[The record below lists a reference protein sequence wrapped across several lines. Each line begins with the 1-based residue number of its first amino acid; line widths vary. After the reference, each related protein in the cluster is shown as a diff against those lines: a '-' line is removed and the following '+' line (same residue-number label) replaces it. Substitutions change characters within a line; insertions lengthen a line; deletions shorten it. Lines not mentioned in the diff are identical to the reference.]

1 MPLRG
6 DAIRQAKLGQTKP
19 SGPTGLEMRR
29 PFLRK
34 ETRKRKSYAIDR
46 PFCSDFES
54 IGLSFFLILFEAD
67 RIENEIASSCS
78 CGHTNPFVLIA
89 LGFDLYDL
97 RAVSVRGV
105 IRNPRKYQL
114 RLPPRSHEDLYVLV
128 QSRTTEIFRS
138 GNGARRGRRYA
149 PLLHCDRPPD
159 YVKESRLGGLAHS
172 GSPPPLVIDQTNRH
186 RSMPLKES
194 LLPPSQLRI
203 RSRGAQKPWADRPGL
218 SLLFCS
224 HHNKGARKR
233 YAPRAEGPL
242 RVSVVS
248 CAPLSSSAPPGSQG
262 CWPNKH
268 LPAAPVARLTG
279 GALVILIVL
288 SVGAPLIALAI
299 SYDLERYYESS
310 VPDSIVAAIWFTGTT
325 KKSHAYVT
333 VIDCFIILDYEGP
346 GHASGFHSRHHID
359 DKSPRALP

>member
-1 MPLRG
+1 MTYGRYEVHLFCRG
-6 DAIRQAKLGQTKP
+6 
-19 SGPTGLEMRR
+19 
-29 PFLRK
+29 
-34 ETRKRKSYAIDR
+34 
-46 PFCSDFES
+46 
-54 IGLSFFLILFEAD
+54 
-67 RIENEIASSCS
+67 
-78 CGHTNPFVLIA
+78 
-89 LGFDLYDL
+89 
-97 RAVSVRGV
+97 
-105 IRNPRKYQL
+105 
-114 RLPPRSHEDLYVLV
+114 
-128 QSRTTEIFRS
+128 RS

-248 CAPLSSSAPPGSQG
+248 LQLATIRAGPARPEQAQRSASIRITLGGLSL
-262 CWPNKH
+262 
-268 LPAAPVARLTG
+268 LP
-279 GALVILIVL
+279 
-288 SVGAPLIALAI
+288 
-299 SYDLERYYESS
+299 DLERYYESS